1 MTHSLDQSC
10 FVSCR
15 QLTCWYI
22 FGFAGLEA
30 HIAKI
35 CVRGYNFSL
44 KRPTLG
50 RLTPYL
56 FFSRKSFLTLL
67 TFSAHIARVTV
78 TVVRHR
84 KFLTTLR
91 TNQIAGF
98 VTASSSKKNYMVIA
112 SGRHFSTFYILIK
125 CRYPPVN

>member
-1 MTHSLDQSC
+1 M
-10 FVSCR
+10 
-15 QLTCWYI
+15 
-22 FGFAGLEA
+22 
-30 HIAKI
+30 AKI
-35 CVRGYNFSL
+35 CVRGYSFSL

-67 TFSAHIARVTV
+67 TISTHIARVTV

-98 VTASSSKKNYMVIA
+98 VTASSSKKNYMIISKWA
-112 SGRHFSTFYILIK
+112 TFSHVLHSHQVSLPTGELRLYAREIQGLKLFLDAGY
-125 CRYPPVN
+125 